1 MAAISTT
8 LLALVSH
15 GEVILRSQPLYGG
28 TETLISSILAG
39 IQLRSHGFTNGL
51 SLNDIR
57 QAAVDAMALGS
68 VRVIFLEIPANQ
80 TNSLVDFNAIKVVA
94 DEIKHQQGERP
105 IIVCDNTLLG
115 PLFQQPIEHGVDI
128 VLYSLTKYI
137 GGHSDLVAGA
147 AIGARE
153 FIDPIRRARSAFG
166 TQFDPHSS
174 WLIGRSLETVSLR
187 MRRAVESASLVSA
200 WLAAHPCVEAVYH
213 PEHVTDDRYRQV
225 YERQCSGAGSTFS
238 FALVGDRTQAF
249 AAVNKLQLFK
259 LAVSLGGTESL
270 VCHPASTTHKG
281 VERQLR
287 DALKITDS
295 LIRVLIGLE
304 HPDDLIAD
312 LAQALG

>member
-68 VRVIFLEIPANQ
+68 VRVIFLEIPANP

-115 PLFQQPIEHGVDI
+115 PLFQQPIEHGVDV

-153 FIDPIRRARSAFG
+153 FIDPIRR
-166 TQFDPHSS
+166 P
-174 WLIGRSLETVSLR
+174 
-187 MRRAVESASLVSA
+187 
-200 WLAAHPCVEAVYH
+200 AAHLELSSIH
-213 PEHVTDDRYRQV
+213 
-225 YERQCSGAGSTFS
+225 
-238 FALVGDRTQAF
+238 
-249 AAVNKLQLFK
+249 
-259 LAVSLGGTESL
+259 
-270 VCHPASTTHKG
+270 
-281 VERQLR
+281 
-287 DALKITDS
+287 
-295 LIRVLIGLE
+295 IRRG
-304 HPDDLIAD
+304 
-312 LAQALG
+312 